1 MANRVT
7 KFLSEAK
14 SELKKVTWP
23 SRDEVKGSTMVV
35 IVLTFLLAVFIGLI
49 DFLLSRTIT
58 FLIR

>member
-7 KFLSEAK
+7 KFFSEVK

-23 SRDEVKGSTMVV
+23 SKDEVKGSTVVV
-35 IVLTFLLAVFIGLI
+35 ITLTFLLGLYIGAI
-49 DFLLSRTIT
+49 DFVVSRVIT

>member
-1 MANRVT
+1 MANKVT
-7 KFLSEAK
+7 KFLGEVQ

>member
-7 KFLSEAK
+7 KFLSEVK

-35 IVLTFLLAVFIGLI
+35 IVLTFLLAFYVGVV
-49 DFLLSRTIT
+49 DFLLSKIIT
-58 FLIR
+58 FLIG